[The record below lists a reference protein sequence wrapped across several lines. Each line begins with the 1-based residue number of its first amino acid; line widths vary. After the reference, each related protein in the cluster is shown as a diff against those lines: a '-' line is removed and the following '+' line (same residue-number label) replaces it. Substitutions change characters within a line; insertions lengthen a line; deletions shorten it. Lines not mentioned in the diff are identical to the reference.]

1 MKSEANEA
9 LSDFK
14 DLRKAGMGKESLK
27 RLLAWLNEDRK
38 LKISRK
44 GLISDIRVED
54 IPDEIR
60 TFFEEIKKAMI

>member
-1 MKSEANEA
+1 
-9 LSDFK
+9 
-14 DLRKAGMGKESLK
+14 MGKESLK

-44 GLISDIRVED
+44 GLISDIKVED